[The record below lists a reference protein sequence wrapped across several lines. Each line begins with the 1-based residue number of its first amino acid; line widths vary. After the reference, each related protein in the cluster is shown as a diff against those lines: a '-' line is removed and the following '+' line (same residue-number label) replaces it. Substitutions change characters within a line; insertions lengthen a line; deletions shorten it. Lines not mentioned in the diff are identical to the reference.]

1 MYFVTFELAHGQKR
15 KDIEKMKK
23 RERNLLG
30 VGMILVVAFV
40 IWTVL
45 IQRVDVK
52 PVGQNGTNIGFASL
66 NCWFH
71 KLTGVHMGI
80 YTVTDW
86 MGLVPIFIC
95 MLFGGIGFVQ
105 LIKRRNLFRVD
116 FDIITLGIYYVLVIF
131 GYMYLELQSQN
142 GNLGEDIQVLI
153 P

>member
-1 MYFVTFELAHGQKR
+1 
-15 KDIEKMKK
+15 MKK